1 MQEENNAVSNFLN
14 EVSEP
19 RDIFK
24 EEPETEDT
32 TEEVVEEKAL
42 PFHRDPKVQKYVE
55 KQVEKAMAAHK
66 PSAEQ
71 QFRSETTGSSDVEDV
86 IAAFTEVVGNDTPE
100 KVRALKALEK
110 TLQGSDE
117 RASRKAIEQFQLQQ
131 QEAIQQQ
138 AEAEEQAQEELDNYF
153 DEIEDVYGVDLSSN
167 TTSAK
172 QMRSQF
178 IDYVR
183 KIAPKDASG
192 EVSAFPDLVASFE
205 VFQEQVKRAPA
216 TRAKEFANRGIA
228 RSGDTTTTV
237 PQGRSWKDVDKFF
250 DTLKKSN

>member
-1 MQEENNAVSNFLN
+1 MNEENNAVSNFLN

-24 EEPETEDT
+24 EEPEQGEA

-55 KQVEKAMAAHK
+55 KQVEKALSSRTFAEK
-66 PSAEQ
+66 SASVEA
-71 QFRSETTGSSDVEDV
+71 TSSDVEDV
-86 IAAFTEVVGNDTPE
+86 IAAFTEIVGNDTPE

-117 RASRKAIEQFQLQQ
+117 RASKKAIEQFQLQQ
-131 QEAIQQQ
+131 KEAITQQ
-138 AEAEEQAQEELDNYF
+138 AQAEEQAQEELDNYF

-228 RSGDTTTTV
+228 RSGDTTATV
-237 PQGRSWKDVDKFF
+237 PPGRSWKDVDKFF